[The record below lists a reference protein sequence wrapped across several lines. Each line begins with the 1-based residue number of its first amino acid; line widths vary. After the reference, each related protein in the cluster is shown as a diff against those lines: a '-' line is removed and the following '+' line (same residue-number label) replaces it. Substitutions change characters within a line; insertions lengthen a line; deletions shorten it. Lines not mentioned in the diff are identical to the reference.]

1 MRRNAAEKRRKLPAQ
16 IAELMDLMRNA
27 AHRLTIVIIFY
38 YLYAKILQYGQCLDA
53 LFSFLS
59 T

>member
-1 MRRNAAEKRRKLPAQ
+1 MRRNAAEKRRELPAQ

-38 YLYAKILQYGQCLDA
+38 YLYAKILQ
-53 LFSFLS
+53 
-59 T
+59 